1 MVPKAATTFTASS
14 ASKEEALMIPHPQI
28 GNVQVFFGGE
38 FVPLENANVNILT
51 QALHYGTAVFEG
63 IRGYWDVDSKD
74 IYLFRMREHY
84 ERMKRNCRILKIT
97 IPLSVNEMCDFT
109 AELIQRNKFQENIY
123 VRPLAYKS
131 TKSIGVRLGADDDFF
146 IVTVPFGEYL
156 DTKRGLNVCTSSWRR
171 TEDNAIPCRGKISGG
186 YVNCALAADE
196 AHSSGFDEAV
206 MLSES
211 GHVSE
216 GPGFNIFM
224 VRNNK
229 LVTPGETENILEGIT
244 RDSVIRLAEEE
255 LHLKVEVRKIDRS
268 ELYVCDELFFCGTA
282 AQIASIT
289 SVDRRMVG
297 SGEIGMITH
306 ELQKLYN
313 AVVINKFPKYSDWC
327 TSAHHY
333 QRAEMLI

>member
-1 MVPKAATTFTASS
+1 
-14 ASKEEALMIPHPQI
+14 MIPHPEI
-28 GNVQVFFGGE
+28 GNVLVYFQGE
-38 FVPLENANVNILT
+38 FVPLENAKVSILT

-63 IRGYWDVDSKD
+63 IRGYWDAGSED
-74 IYLFRMREHY
+74 IYFFRLREHY
-84 ERMKRNCRILKIT
+84 ERMKRNCNLLKIT
-97 IPLSVNEMCDFT
+97 LPLTVSEMCDFS
-109 AELIQRNKFQENIY
+109 AELVQRNKFTENVYI
-123 VRPLAYKS
+123 RPLAYKS
-131 TKSIGVRLGADDDFF
+131 TRSIGVRLAADDDFF
-146 IVTVPFGEYL
+146 IVALPFGDYL
-156 DTKRGLNVCTSSWRR
+156 DTHRGLSVCTSSWRR

-224 VRNNK
+224 VRNHK

-255 LHLKVEVRKIDRS
+255 LHLPVEVRKIDRS

-289 SVDRRMVG
+289 SVDRRVVG
-297 SGEIGMITH
+297 TGEIGMVTR

-313 AVVINKFPKYSDWC
+313 AVVVNKFPKYTEWC
-327 TSAHHY
+327 TPAYRY
-333 QRAEMLI
+333 QRAEMVI

>member
-1 MVPKAATTFTASS
+1 
-14 ASKEEALMIPHPQI
+14 MIPHPEI
-28 GNVQVFFGGE
+28 GNVLVYFQGE
-38 FVPLENANVNILT
+38 FTPLENAKVSILT

-63 IRGYWDVDSKD
+63 IRGYWDAESED
-74 IYLFRMREHY
+74 IYFFRLREHY
-84 ERMKRNCRILKIT
+84 ERMKRNCNLLKIKL
-97 IPLSVNEMCDFT
+97 PLSVGEMCDFSV
-109 AELIQRNKFQENIY
+109 ELVQRNKFAENVYI
-123 VRPLAYKS
+123 RPLAYKS
-131 TKSIGVRLGADDDFF
+131 TKSIGVRLASDDDFF
-146 IVTVPFGEYL
+146 IVAVPFGDYL
-156 DTKRGLNVCTSSWRR
+156 DTQRGLSVCTSSWRR

-196 AHSSGFDEAV
+196 AQSSGFDEAV

-224 VRNNK
+224 VRNHR

-255 LHLKVEVRKIDRS
+255 LHLPVEVRKIDRS

-282 AQIASIT
+282 AQIASIA
-289 SVDRRMVG
+289 SVDHRVVG
-297 SGEIGMITH
+297 TGQMGMITR

-313 AVVINKFPKYSDWC
+313 AVVVNKFPKYTEWC
-327 TSAHHY
+327 TPAY
-333 QRAEMLI
+333 RYERAEITR